1 MVYSPKLSFVANGS
15 NPTDVDLAP
24 DETICFSSLE
34 FTTDSLCRLCLSP
47 QEGDS
52 GALFVWMGTVGH
64 HLCIPP
70 SRIPPMKAA
79 LPRVK
84 REATDPSAPEGAM

>member
-52 GALFVWMGTVGH
+52 GALFVWMGHSGS
-64 HLCIPP
+64 P
-70 SRIPPMKAA
+70 SLYTTLEDSSDEGGATSG
-79 LPRVK
+79 
-84 REATDPSAPEGAM
+84 EAGSYRSLSP